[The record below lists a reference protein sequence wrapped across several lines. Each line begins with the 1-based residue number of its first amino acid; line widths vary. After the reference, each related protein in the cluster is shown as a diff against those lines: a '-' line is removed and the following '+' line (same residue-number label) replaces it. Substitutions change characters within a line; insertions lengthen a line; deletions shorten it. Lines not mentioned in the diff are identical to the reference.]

1 MPDDPYLRLEGVGRC
16 RLLSRIGEGGMGVVY
31 KGHHAD
37 LDIPVAVKFLN
48 PGQAGQGHGAE
59 RFLREARLAARLNHP
74 GIVRVF
80 DCGEQGGHLF
90 IVMEFIDGQ
99 SLEDHIHERQAV
111 GVDRSLQITEQVAL
125 ALGEALA
132 QVGVIHRDVKPANV
146 LLTSSG
152 QVKLAD
158 LGLAKTLVAA
168 GETVEY
174 GSGRTE
180 GGAALGTP
188 SYMPP
193 EQFIDASSVDHRA
206 DVYSLGATLYHMLS
220 GSVPFKADSV
230 FGLMRKIER
239 DDPPPLPPHVPRAV
253 EQIVSRMMAKSPGDR
268 YQTYAE
274 LIEDLRA
281 AQRSGESPLS
291 SSSSMRSSSRFS
303 GSVIIPA
310 ARTAGRSIASAAPS
324 ENRVLLVVDVQ
335 NDFCPGGALAV
346 PGGDE
351 LPPIISKLSRRF
363 AHVILTQDWHPED
376 HLSFASS
383 HPGSKPFSTVDLAYG
398 PQVLWPDHC
407 VQNEEGSEF
416 HPKLKVEHC
425 EMVIRKGY
433 RREID
438 SYSAF
443 FENDRST
450 PTGLAGYLR
459 ERGLNRLFL
468 CGLATDFCVAYSA
481 LDARRLGF
489 EVTVI
494 ESACRGIDLDGS
506 LEAAWLQM
514 EEAGVV
520 RA

>member
-1 MPDDPYLRLEGVGRC
+1 
-16 RLLSRIGEGGMGVVY
+16 
-31 KGHHAD
+31 
-37 LDIPVAVKFLN
+37 
-48 PGQAGQGHGAE
+48 
-59 RFLREARLAARLNHP
+59 
-74 GIVRVF
+74 
-80 DCGEQGGHLF
+80 
-90 IVMEFIDGQ
+90 
-99 SLEDHIHERQAV
+99 
-111 GVDRSLQITEQVAL
+111 
-125 ALGEALA
+125 
-132 QVGVIHRDVKPANV
+132 
-146 LLTSSG
+146 
-152 QVKLAD
+152 
-158 LGLAKTLVAA
+158 
-168 GETVEY
+168 
-174 GSGRTE
+174 
-180 GGAALGTP
+180 
-188 SYMPP
+188 MPP
-193 EQFIDASSVDHRA
+193 EQALGRSEAIDARS
-206 DVYSLGATLYHMLS
+206 DVYSLGATLYHMLA
-220 GSVPFKADSV
+220 GSAPFKADSV

-239 DDPPPLPPHVPRAV
+239 DDPPPLPPHVPRMV
-253 EQIVSRMMAKSPGDR
+253 EQIVARMMAKSPGDR

-281 AQRSGESPLS
+281 AQRSGESPPGA
-291 SSSSMRSSSRFS
+291 SSSMRSSSRFS

-310 ARTAGRSIASAAPS
+310 ARTSGRSIASAAPS

-383 HPGSKPFSTVDLAYG
+383 HPGAKPFSMVDLAYG

-433 RREID
+433 RRE
-438 SYSAF
+438 
-443 FENDRST
+443 
-450 PTGLAGYLR
+450 
-459 ERGLNRLFL
+459 RGLSRLFL